1 MKKIQKKICLFRI
14 KKCTRCGIEKEESEV
29 NFYKTAYNRAAYQSE
44 CKECYKKRA
53 RKKSGYHWEKNFIG
67 W

>member
-1 MKKIQKKICLFRI
+1 MKAKIR
-14 KKCTRCGIEKEESEV
+14 KCTKCGEDKEETEV
-29 NFYKTAYNRAAYQSE
+29 NFYRRAHDRKSFQSE